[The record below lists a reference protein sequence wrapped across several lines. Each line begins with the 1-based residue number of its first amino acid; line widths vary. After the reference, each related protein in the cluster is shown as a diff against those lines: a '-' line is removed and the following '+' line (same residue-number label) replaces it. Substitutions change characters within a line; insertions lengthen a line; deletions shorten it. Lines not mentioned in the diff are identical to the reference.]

1 MIISQYICILYIYI
15 YILLYHPRIKLEHQ
29 QWFRSRWS
37 IGSIKISASEIG
49 VYPKITIFT
58 GEYEWIS
65 RFPYFLKAYSITI
78 YIHISRILDFSDDFS
93 IWSQMISDLEF
104 IWSSKTWCQKLQRP
118 CHQRLHF
125 LPRCTLAF
133 GRLSRDGR
141 VWRWIARREIPQKWR
156 FLAEKIIYKYSNI
169 PSGKHT
175 KSYWKWP

>member
-15 YILLYHPRIKLEHQ
+15 YYCTTPELSLNINSGFAAAGQLAASKEVRLKSGRTQKSQFSLGNMNGFQGSRI
-29 QWFRSRWS
+29 
-37 IGSIKISASEIG
+37 
-49 VYPKITIFT
+49 
-58 GEYEWIS
+58 
-65 RFPYFLKAYSITI
+65 FLKAYSITI

-141 VWRWIARREIPQKWR
+141 VWRWIAGREIPQKWR